1 MVKVLALIA
10 AIALHAL
17 IILALLF
24 GVRLPKPEPAPA
36 PPVQA
41 RLVSPVEPSSP
52 PAAVPTPPEPT
63 PAAPQPAP
71 QPPRPEPAPKPT
83 PEPTPPS
90 PAPRPA
96 PKPAE
101 KPAPKPAPK
110 PVEKPA
116 AKPAKPDDSVA
127 RQRALQAELAEK
139 AHAEQARQKAERER
153 AERLR
158 AQMAADE
165 LRQRLARETAA
176 SAPAPRPAEDA
187 SALISRYK
195 GEIRDRVRRY
205 WSSDALRPGL
215 STAVRVRLD
224 TKGNVLTVSTVR
236 SSGNR
241 DFDQAVE
248 AAVMRA
254 SPLPIPNR
262 PDLYQEF
269 REIDFTFSAKDF
281 DNA

>member
-1 MVKVLALIA
+1 M
-10 AIALHAL
+10 
-17 IILALLF
+17 
-24 GVRLPKPEPAPA
+24 PKP
-36 PPVQA
+36 
-41 RLVSPVEPSSP
+41 VE
-52 PAAVPTPPEPT
+52 
-63 PAAPQPAP
+63 
-71 QPPRPEPAPKPT
+71 K
-83 PEPTPPS
+83 

-96 PKPAE
+96 PKP
-101 KPAPKPAPK
+101 
-110 PVEKPA
+110 VEKPS
-116 AKPAKPDDSVA
+116 AKPVKPDDSAA

-139 AHAEQARQKAERER
+139 ARVEQSRQEAERER

-176 SAPAPRPAEDA
+176 SAPTPRPAEDM
-187 SALISRYK
+187 SALIGRYK

-224 TKGNVLTVSTVR
+224 PKGNVLTVRTVR
-236 SSGNR
+236 SSGSR